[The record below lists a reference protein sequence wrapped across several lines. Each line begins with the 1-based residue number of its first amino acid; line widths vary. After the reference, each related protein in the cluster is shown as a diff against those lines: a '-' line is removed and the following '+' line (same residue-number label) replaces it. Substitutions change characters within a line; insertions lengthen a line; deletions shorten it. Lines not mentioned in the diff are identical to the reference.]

1 LWEEIENLRCAKRDL
16 EGEVS
21 NLKEQKVENDE
32 KVKTITIFV
41 IGSVFQFQIKLYQDS
56 IGSVQR
62 LSTML
67 KNNTEKRGEGSNEE
81 SENNSA
87 ADSVEPEELLKKV
100 GKHFF
105 CTENY
110 FPALFVNL

>member
-1 LWEEIENLRCAKRDL
+1 
-16 EGEVS
+16 
-21 NLKEQKVENDE
+21 
-32 KVKTITIFV
+32 
-41 IGSVFQFQIKLYQDS
+41 
-56 IGSVQR
+56 
-62 LSTML
+62 ML

-105 CTENY
+105 AQRIIFQLC
-110 FPALFVNL
+110 L